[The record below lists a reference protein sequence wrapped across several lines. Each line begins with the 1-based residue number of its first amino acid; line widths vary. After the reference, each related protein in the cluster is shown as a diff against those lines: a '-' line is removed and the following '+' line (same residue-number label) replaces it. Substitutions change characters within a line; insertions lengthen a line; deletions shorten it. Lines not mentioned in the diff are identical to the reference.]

1 MRCLIDETVNTDKQL
16 NRNYMNHSLDQ
27 KLDRIRSG
35 QYSPSDFV
43 IADAKDADMGFGATG
58 PGPVIDAPQRFKSK
72 TAYLAAMQEMVES
85 GLVDIM
91 LMSASSA
98 ETLGNQSLFKNSS
111 TVPAIRLNDT
121 TDIWVARES
130 CYRESAS
137 RPFRTALLPAVNHL
151 ANLGLYS
158 ITYSND
164 LAHDHASLSAYRNFR
179 QELLQTDMR
188 HFLEVFNPAF
198 DIGIETNSLGFYIND
213 MIVKTLAGVTHK
225 EAPRFLKIQFN
236 GYEAMQEL
244 ASYDP
249 ENLIVGI
256 LGGAK
261 GTTRDTFELVHQAEQ
276 AGARVALFGRK
287 INLSE
292 SPVLLV
298 SIMRRVIEGEL
309 SPADAV
315 VLYHDQLTEAH
326 IDPVRSLQED
336 SQITDETLKA

>member
-1 MRCLIDETVNTDKQL
+1 MSK
-16 NRNYMNHSLDQ
+16 SLDQ
-27 KLDRIRSG
+27 KLDRIRTG
-35 QYSPSDFV
+35 KYTPADFV

-58 PGPVIDAPQRFKSK
+58 PGPVAGSPHQLK
-72 TAYLAAMQEMVES
+72 TKLDYLQAMREMVNSE
-85 GLVDIM
+85 LIDIM

-98 ETLGNQSLFKNSS
+98 EALQQDGTFDQ
-111 TVPAIRLNDT
+111 TAVTPAVRLNDT
-121 TDIWVARES
+121 SDIWVARHG

-137 RPFRTALLPAVNHL
+137 RPFRSALLPAVSDITD
-151 ANLGLYS
+151 LGLYS
-158 ITYSND
+158 ITYSNNLDRD
-164 LAHDHASLSAYRNFR
+164 LESLNAYRAFR
-179 QELLQTDMR
+179 EELRDSDVR

-198 DIGIETNSLGFYIND
+198 DIGINEADLGFYIND
-213 MIVKTLAGVTHK
+213 MIIKTLAGVTRK
-225 EAPRFLKIQFN
+225 ESPHFLKIQFN
-236 GYEAMQEL
+236 GFKAMQEL

-249 ENLIVGI
+249 SNLIVGI

-298 SIMRRVIEGEL
+298 SLMRKVIQNEL

-315 VLYHDQLTEAH
+315 DNYHAGLNEAG
-326 IDPVRSLQED
+326 IKAERSLQQD
-336 SQITDETLKA
+336 AQITDSTLNG

>member
-1 MRCLIDETVNTDKQL
+1 MEK
-16 NRNYMNHSLDQ
+16 SLDQ
-27 KLDRIRSG
+27 KLARIRSG
-35 QYSPSDFV
+35 SYTPTDFV

-58 PGPVIDAPQRFKSK
+58 PGPVVGASHQLK
-72 TAYLAAMQEMVES
+72 TKLDYLSAMQEMVDS

-98 ETLGNQSLFKNSS
+98 ETHKQAGVLTQSSV
-111 TVPAIRLNDT
+111 TAAVRLNDT
-121 TDIWVARES
+121 TDIWVARGGR
-130 CYRESAS
+130 YRASPS
-137 RPFRTALLPAVNHL
+137 RPFRTALLSAVRDITD
-151 ANLGLYS
+151 LGLYS

-164 LAHDHASLSAYRNFR
+164 LQHDLDSLNAYRDFR
-179 QELLQTDMR
+179 EELLETNIR

-198 DIGIETNSLGFYIND
+198 DIGISAADLGFYIND
-213 MIVKTLAGVTHK
+213 MIVKTLAGVTQK
-225 EAPRFLKIQFN
+225 ESPHFLKIQFN
-236 GYEAMQEL
+236 GYKAMQEL

-249 ENLIVGI
+249 TNLIVGI

-261 GTTRDTFELVHQAEQ
+261 GTSRDTFELIHQAEQ

-298 SIMRRVIEGEL
+298 SIMRKVVQGEL

-315 VLYHDQLTEAH
+315 AAYHSGLKDAGIEA
-326 IDPVRSLQED
+326 DRSLKQD
-336 SQITDETLKA
+336 AQITDETLQA

>member
-1 MRCLIDETVNTDKQL
+1 MDK
-16 NRNYMNHSLDQ
+16 SLDQ
-27 KLDRIRSG
+27 KLERIRSG
-35 QYSPSDFV
+35 AYTPTDFV

-58 PGPVIDAPQRFKSK
+58 PGPVAGAPQRLKSK
-72 TAYLAAMQEMVES
+72 VDYLAAMREMVES

-98 ETLGNQSLFKNSS
+98 EAHVVQGVFNQSAV
-111 TVPAIRLNDT
+111 TPAIRLNDT
-121 TDIWVARES
+121 SDIWVARGS
-130 CYRESAS
+130 RYRDSAS
-137 RPFRTALLPAVNHL
+137 RPFRTALLPAVSHV
-151 ANLGLYS
+151 ADLGLYS

-164 LAHDHASLSAYRNFR
+164 LSHDLDSLNAYRQFR
-179 QELLQTDMR
+179 EELLETNIR

-198 DIGIETNSLGFYIND
+198 DIGINAAEMGFYIND
-213 MIVKTLAGVTHK
+213 MIVKTLAGVTRK
-225 EAPRFLKIQFN
+225 ESPHFLKIQFN
-236 GYEAMQEL
+236 GYKAMQEL

-249 ENLIVGI
+249 KHLIVGI

-261 GTTRDTFELVHQAEQ
+261 GTSRDTFELVHQAEQ

-298 SIMRRVIEGEL
+298 STMRKVIQGEL

-315 VLYHDQLTEAH
+315 TAYHAGLKEAG
-326 IDPVRSLQED
+326 IDADRSLQQD
-336 SQITDETLKA
+336 AQITDKTLQA

>member
-1 MRCLIDETVNTDKQL
+1 
-16 NRNYMNHSLDQ
+16 MNKSLDQ
-27 KLDRIRSG
+27 KLERIRTG
-35 QYSPSDFV
+35 KYTPTDFV

-58 PGPVIDAPQRFKSK
+58 PGLIAGSPQQFKTK
-72 TAYLAAMQEMVES
+72 LHYLQAMREMVSS

-98 ETLGNQSLFKNSS
+98 EALHQEGAFNNTAV
-111 TVPAIRLNDT
+111 TPAVRLNDT
-121 TDIWVARES
+121 SDIWVARHS

-137 RPFRTALLPAVNHL
+137 RPFRSAHL
-151 ANLGLYS
+151 AAISGISDLGLYS
-158 ITYSND
+158 ITYSNNLD
-164 LAHDHASLSAYRNFR
+164 YDIASLNAYRAFR
-179 QELLQTDMR
+179 EELLDCDIR

-198 DIGIETNSLGFYIND
+198 DIGISTADLGFYIND

-225 EAPRFLKIQFN
+225 ESPHFLKIQFN
-236 GYEAMQEL
+236 GFKAMQEL

-249 ENLIVGI
+249 NNLVIGI

-292 SPVLLV
+292 SPILLV
-298 SIMRRVIEGEL
+298 SLMRKVIQKEL

-315 VLYHDQLTEAH
+315 NNYHAGLNDAGIKADRT
-326 IDPVRSLQED
+326 LQQD
-336 SQITDETLKA
+336 AQITDSTLNG